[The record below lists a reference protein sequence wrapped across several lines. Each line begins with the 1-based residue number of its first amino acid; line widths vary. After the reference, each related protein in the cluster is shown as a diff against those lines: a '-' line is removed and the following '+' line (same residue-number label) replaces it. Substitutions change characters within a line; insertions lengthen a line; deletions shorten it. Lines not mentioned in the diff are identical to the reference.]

1 MKKEMSYRWT
11 ILLLMT
17 LCQFVFAC
25 TLQSIPPI
33 LKILVAGFGISYAQA
48 GLLMSLYSFPRI
60 VLSLHG
66 GMLTDRYGAKTAGI
80 ASLLGVAIG
89 TALIALAQNYWI
101 LALGRLVAGMGATLL
116 LIVTP
121 QAITSWFHDR
131 EIALSMGIFNMAMP
145 FGTILSLNFAGII
158 AFHYGWRAPISVTLA
173 ICVATL
179 ILFLKFYRE
188 RNLGDPGTMKK
199 EGLLTLLKQSGWDI
213 WAVGAVW
220 ALFNAAC
227 ISYFTYAPDY
237 FIAQGNDVAGAGLL
251 ASFPM
256 WGAMLLAPVFGVMM
270 DRIGRKRQFLTL
282 GLGLSAILFY
292 IMPRLPNHAVLLT
305 IAVGIVA
312 AVIPLAIY
320 SLPAELLP
328 GEVMGLGFGIISTTL
343 GIGQSIGPY
352 VGGVLRDI
360 SGNYLWSFHSM
371 AIFSALG
378 ILPVLLMGKNKKT
391 NID

>member
-1 MKKEMSYRWT
+1 
-11 ILLLMT
+11 
-17 LCQFVFAC
+17 
-25 TLQSIPPI
+25 
-33 LKILVAGFGISYAQA
+33 
-48 GLLMSLYSFPRI
+48 MSLYSFPRI
-60 VLSLHG
+60 FLSLHG
-66 GMLTDRYGAKTAGI
+66 GMLTDRYGAKTAGM
-80 ASLLGVAIG
+80 ASLLGVSIG
-89 TALIALAQNYWI
+89 TALVAAGQSYWVM
-101 LALGRLVAGMGATLL
+101 ALGRLVAGIGATLL

-145 FGTILSLNFAGII
+145 FGTILSLNFAGIL

-188 RNLGDPGTMKK
+188 RDFDSHAKK
-199 EGLLTLLKQSGWDI
+199 KSIGLITLIKQTGWDI
-213 WAVGAVW
+213 WAVGSVW
-220 ALFNAAC
+220 GLFNAAC

-237 FIAQGNDVAGAGLL
+237 FIAQGKNVAWAGLL

-270 DRIGRKRQFLTL
+270 DKIGRKRQFLTL

-292 IMPRLPNHAVLLT
+292 IMPRFPNHAALLAIT
-305 IAVGIVA
+305 VGIVA
-312 AVIPLAIY
+312 AVIPLAVY
-320 SLPAELLP
+320 ALPAELLP
-328 GEVMGLGFGIISTTL
+328 GSLMGLAFGIISTTL
-343 GIGQSIGPY
+343 GIGQVIGPY
-352 VGGVLRDI
+352 VAGVLRDI
-360 SGNYLWSFHSM
+360 TGNYLWSFHAM

-378 ILPVLLMGKNKKT
+378 ILPVLLMSKNKET